1 MNFDD
6 LTGAIFTTK
15 KLHMCEML
23 YIIHNMDVK
32 ITKILSEGL
41 NHHWSALDS
50 LIRDFKRNLAQNTGD
65 PILTDED

>member
-1 MNFDD
+1 
-6 LTGAIFTTK
+6 
-15 KLHMCEML
+15 MCEML